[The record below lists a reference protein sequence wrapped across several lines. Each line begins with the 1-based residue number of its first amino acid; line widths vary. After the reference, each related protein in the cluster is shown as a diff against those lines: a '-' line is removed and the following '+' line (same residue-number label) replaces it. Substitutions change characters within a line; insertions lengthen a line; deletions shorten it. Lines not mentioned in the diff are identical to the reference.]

1 MNHMQADLE
10 LALLHLKQMEKRIA
24 EQRERIAHLKA
35 LGASTAVA
43 EDFLATLLD
52 SLQLVKIHVARI
64 TGPRPDGAD
73 KASMRDESIG
83 QAIRERG

>member
-1 MNHMQADLE
+1 MNYIQADLE
-10 LALLHLKQMEKRIA
+10 LALLHVKQMEKRIA
-24 EQRERIAHLKA
+24 EQRERIAHLRS
-35 LGASTAVA
+35 LGVSTAVA

-73 KASMRDESIG
+73 KASLRDEDIDRSIR
-83 QAIRERG
+83 QRS